1 MKRILLLILAG
12 LVAVSCNDDEKI
24 IGSER
29 TFTVKS
35 TTSDWPR
42 CISPAAKTPGTLVA

>member
-42 CISPAAKTPGTLVA
+42 NTYGAISRT

>member
-1 MKRILLLILAG
+1 MRNHMKRILLLILAG

-35 TTSDWPR
+35 TTSDWPWNTYGA
-42 CISPAAKTPGTLVA
+42 I